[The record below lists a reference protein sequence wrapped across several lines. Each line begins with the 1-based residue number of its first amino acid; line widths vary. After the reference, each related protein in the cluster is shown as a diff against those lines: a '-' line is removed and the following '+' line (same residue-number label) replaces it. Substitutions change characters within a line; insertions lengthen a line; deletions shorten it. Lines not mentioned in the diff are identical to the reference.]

1 MANSIGQSL
10 LNHSFAVGSLA
21 KVIIQKTIKS
31 EKLANL
37 AFIAGCMHDV
47 GKIDDSFQDW
57 VTKASKK
64 KLNICVPEEG
74 EHIQKKGFSFEKY
87 PRHNEISLM
96 ISVLLMENGATK
108 INKKNKKRLFHA
120 IYWSHAKPIRKDEF
134 INLASIFNKYSKNGS
149 ESIEK
154 LLEKSYQFIEELH
167 NLDTSMNLK
176 EVFKNT
182 DIEEVIEDLREN
194 NLPAFKAYYES
205 NEDFENYQKDINSNA
220 KNNLIRSALISADR
234 KISSMSANKLNELV
248 EKKDFERIFNEAIFT
263 DSDLKSRM
271 EECIKGFETN
281 YPNNPRNPKQH
292 EASSAL
298 AELNDGI
305 VILNGAPGVG
315 KTKTAIEWAVKT
327 NAKKLFW
334 ICPRVDICMGI
345 FNDLIQEDYLPN
357 SKIELSTGD
366 LKLTHKKNN
375 THGENDTYET
385 METFSGDVIIT
396 TVDQIIN
403 SIVTHKDIT
412 KLTDFM
418 CSHVVFDE
426 YHEYINLSG
435 FNLLF
440 SELIACKK
448 MALNPNTLLVSATPN
463 YCFVEDFLEIDSDN
477 IINLDSFNETL
488 YRIVP
493 EYFNED
499 EDSTNPFFKKQ
510 EKGSINISNT
520 ANVAQRSFID
530 FHLKENALL
539 YHAKYTKE
547 DKQKFFNEM
556 IDTFKKNGNK
566 KYDSLRSGP
575 SISASLNITCEKML
589 SEFSSAENIMQRIGR
604 LGRFGENE
612 LNVMTIATPESIEK
626 GRKNG
631 PCARFLNHLHLFD
644 SSMAW
649 HRFAKEKIYNKEMKL
664 KDIHALYIEF
674 YQSEENRKS
683 VEEDIL
689 KSLKEGAKNLN
700 KNLMDPICIPKN
712 SKIKGED
719 VKLKI
724 KKNSLRGDNRFVQ
737 MSICLVKDRFNKDTV
752 HFLNEYVYK
761 EGIDK
766 TALTLSQMKIL
777 GFGKSTKNLLSFMMK
792 KHHNIEEG
800 YKKPYS
806 DFHLMSM
813 ARDPETPIFVSY
825 TPEDLEKVNTESH
838 PYAIYYIKTEKQNVG
853 AMSINKLQE

>member
-1 MANSIGQSL
+1 MYMANTIGQSL

-21 KVIIQKTIKS
+21 KVIIQKTVKS

-37 AFIAGCMHDV
+37 AFISGCMHDI
-47 GKIDDSFQDW
+47 GKIEDSFQDW
-57 VTKASKK
+57 ATKASKK

-74 EHIQKKGFSFEKY
+74 EHIQKKGFSFENH

-96 ISVLLMENGATK
+96 IAVLLMENGAAT
-108 INKKNKKRLFHA
+108 INKKNKKRLLHA

-134 INLASIFNKYSKNGS
+134 INLASIFNKYSKGKS

-154 LLEKSYQFIEELH
+154 LLEKSYKFIEELH
-167 NLDTSMNLK
+167 NFDPSMNLK
-176 EVFKNT
+176 EVFEDSDVK
-182 DIEEVIEDLREN
+182 EAIEDLREN

-205 NEDFENYQKDINSNA
+205 NEDFESYQKDVTSNA

-234 KISSMSANKLNELV
+234 KISSMSVLRLNELV
-248 EKKDFERIFNEAIFT
+248 EKRDFERIFNEAIFT

-271 EECIKGFETN
+271 EECIEGFEKKF
-281 YPNNPRNPKQH
+281 PESERSQKQH
-292 EASSAL
+292 EVSDAL
-298 AELNDGI
+298 ARLNDD
-305 VILNGAPGVG
+305 VAILNGAPGVG
-315 KTKTAIEWAVKT
+315 KTKTAIEWAIKT

-345 FNDLIQEDYLPN
+345 YKDLTQEDYLPN
-357 SKIELSTGD
+357 SKIEISTGD
-366 LKLTHKKNN
+366 LKETSIN
-375 THGENDTYET
+375 GIPYET

-418 CSHVVFDE
+418 SSHVVFDE

-448 MALNPNTLLVSATPN
+448 MALSPNTLLVSATPN
-463 YCFVEDFLEIDSDN
+463 YCFIEDFLEIDSDSVV
-477 IINLDSFNETL
+477 NLDSFNESL
-488 YRIVP
+488 YRIIP
-493 EYFNED
+493 EYFDED
-499 EDSTNPFFKKQ
+499 DDSTNPFFKKQ

-530 FHLKENALL
+530 FHLKENSLL
-539 YHAKYTKE
+539 YHAKYTKK
-547 DKQKFFNEM
+547 DKQKFFKEM
-556 IDTFKKNGNK
+556 IESFKGKGNK
-566 KYDSLRSGP
+566 KYGSLRSGP
-575 SISASLNITCEKML
+575 AISASLNITCERML

-604 LGRFGENE
+604 LGRFGENKSV
-612 LNVMTIATPESIEK
+612 NIMTIAIPESIEK
-626 GRKNG
+626 GKKND

-644 SSMAW
+644 SAMAW
-649 HRFAKEKIYNKEMKL
+649 HRFAKEKVYNKEMKL
-664 KDIHALYIEF
+664 KDIHSLYIEF
-674 YQSEENRKS
+674 YQNEENKKS

-700 KNLMDPICIPKN
+700 KNLVDPICIPKN
-712 SKIKGED
+712 SKVKGED

-737 MSICLVKDRFNKDTV
+737 MSVCLVEDRFNKDTV
-752 HFLNEYVYK
+752 QFLNEYVYE
-761 EGIDK
+761 EGKDK

-777 GFGKSTKNLLSFMMK
+777 GFGKSERSLLSFMMK

-825 TPEDLEKVNTESH
+825 TPEDLEKVNSESH
-838 PYAIYYIKTEKQNVG
+838 PYAIYYIKTDKQNVG